1 VSAGVQ
7 ALTRLAVSDEVE
19 GITGRFYDGVGESR
33 ADGQAY
39 DPEARRRLWELS
51 EELTGTGR

>member
-19 GITGRFYDGVGESR
+19 GMTGRFYDGVGESR
-33 ADGQAY
+33 ADPQAY